1 MSQGFDF
8 WDRSPANLDRRLAF
22 INDTMREMSLQNDA
36 QSLVEAYGARMEQIL
51 VSDGYVSLSRREL
64 SWPKFRVTRSDFH
77 DPNHNPW
84 TMPEHNLLLEGGI
97 LAELIYND
105 QPRIMND
112 YEVSASDPAFKYLNG
127 FRSIL
132 AIPLFD
138 QGTAL
143 NMAILLSRQ
152 HNAFA
157 PERLP
162 EHVWMSNLF
171 GRAAHN
177 LVLATRLREAYNNI
191 DAEMKVVE
199 DIQRSLLPIDLPDVP
214 TLDLATHY
222 QTSRR
227 AGGDYYDF
235 FPLPDGQWGI
245 LIADVSG
252 HGTPA
257 AVLMAITH
265 SIAHTHDGPPTPPSV
280 LMSFINRHLSRRYTG
295 NGSFVTAFYGIYDP
309 ATRTMTYASAGHPP
323 PRIKRCST
331 GELLC
336 LDKSQC
342 LPLGIDG
349 DEPYHDCNATLVP
362 GDFMVLYT
370 DGITEARRPD
380 GELFGTDRLDDIVA
394 TCPSNAASLI
404 GTLLQ
409 AVEDFTGNAPPTDD
423 RTILIA
429 RVR

>member
-1 MSQGFDF
+1 MSEPFDF
-8 WDRSPANLDRRLAF
+8 WDRSPENLDSRLAF
-22 INDTMREMSLQNDA
+22 IVETMREMSLQTDPQA
-36 QSLVEAYGARMEQIL
+36 LVHAYAKRMRRVVPADGSL
-51 VSDGYVSLSRREL
+51 SLSRRDLEY
-64 SWPKFRVTRSDFH
+64 PQYRITRSH
-77 DPNHNPW
+77 LHAAGHNPW
-84 TMPEHNLLLEGGI
+84 TMKDHNPLFDGGI
-97 LAELIYND
+97 LAELIYSDEPHIIND
-105 QPRIMND
+105 FHP
-112 YEVSASDPAFKYLNG
+112 APSDPAYEYLKDQ
-127 FRSIL
+127 RSL
-132 AIPLFD
+132 TAIPLFD
-138 QGTAL
+138 YGKAL
-143 NMAILLSRQ
+143 NMVVVMNQRPHS
-152 HNAFA
+152 FF

-177 LVLATRLREAYNNI
+177 LVLATQLREAYDSI
-191 DAEMKVVE
+191 DGELKVVE
-199 DIQRSLLPIDLPDVP
+199 NIQRSLLPIELPDIP
-214 TLDLATHY
+214 TLDLAAHY

-235 FPLPDGQWGI
+235 FPLPNGQWGI

-280 LMSFINRHLSRRYTG
+280 LMSFINRHLAGRYTG
-295 NGSFVTAFYGIYDP
+295 QGSFVTAFYGIYDP
-309 ATRTMTYASAGHPP
+309 PTRTITYASAGHPP

-336 LDKSQC
+336 FDQSQC
-342 LPLGIDG
+342 LPLGIDA
-349 DEPYHDCNATLVP
+349 DEAYHDCSGMLVP

-370 DGITEARRPD
+370 DGITEARRQD

-394 TCPSNAASLI
+394 TCPSNAAALI

-409 AVEDFTGNAPPTDD
+409 AVEHFTGHASPTDD

-429 RVR
+429 RVK